1 MFRNVPLLV
10 LLGAVVGCARDSP
23 TSGETSGIVGYW
35 FGCEFGSS
43 DSCQI
48 LDDDGAHFTAD
59 GEVYAIEESTR
70 PTLPECGGSPCFRAD
85 RPSITITRGLIGTYS
100 LDGTS
105 LTVTILS
112 CTDTSIFQIGT
123 DFTENQSNCMFFDGP
138 EPLVGKY
145 RGTVT
150 VQCRWRICV
159 PPLSP
164 STTTD
169 P

>member
-23 TSGETSGIVGYW
+23 TSSETSGIVGYW

-48 LDDDGAHFTAD
+48 LDDDGAHFTAE

-70 PTLPECGGSPCFRAD
+70 PTLPECGGRPCFRAD
-85 RPSITITRGLIGTYS
+85 RPSITIDRGLIGTYS

-145 RGTVT
+145 TGTVT
-150 VQCRWRICV
+150 LQEVGSIGA
-159 PPLSP
+159 
-164 STTTD
+164 
-169 P
+169 